1 MFRWLRTKRE
11 QELETALR
19 FERAAR
25 EALERK
31 ITVHIQEK
39 NVLRTS
45 LLHWRTLY
53 HDLQVAVEEQRALE
67 KPE

>member
-1 MFRWLRTKRE
+1 MFRWLQSKHE
-11 QELETALR
+11 QELEAALR
-19 FERAAR
+19 YERAR
-25 EALERK
+25 NDALEHK

-53 HDLQVAVEEQRALE
+53 HDLQDEQKAHEARA
-67 KPE
+67 KH